1 MGEGGGHQQHPHT
14 TWTLSLRR
22 GHSRTHFHF
31 HTRKE
36 ETPRR
41 SGVISGAIRHG
52 LLPVFFYLSLFSLL
66 QRQCRIH
73 TNTFPSLTPPP
84 SFSSFYLR
92 CAMSRLITPRQLSGW
107 NRCIQPAASSVTT
120 LHTYSETT
128 PDDKKRPRAH
138 VASRSCSGRD
148 DLVIIYFLQFVF
160 PFFFGFFHFFL
171 AAGDNGITFLLL
183 FNAFF

>member
-22 GHSRTHFHF
+22 GHTFISIQE
-31 HTRKE
+31 K
-36 ETPRR
+36 RR
-41 SGVISGAIRHG
+41 HPDEVG
-52 LLPVFFYLSLFSLL
+52 LSPGLSVMDFFPFFYLSLFSLL
-66 QRQCRIH
+66 QRQGRIH

-160 PFFFGFFHFFL
+160 PFFFWVFHFFL